1 MMQFLKPRPA
11 VAWLLPYLLGGLL
24 LLVTAAAFGPVMQYD
39 FVAWDD
45 DQHVYENPRFQPTTW
60 TQVGKFWRAPY
71 AGLYMP
77 LTYTTWAMLTWLSRT
92 FFVAGMT
99 ASLCHSL
106 NLLLH
111 LGSTLVVYRIGLL
124 LWSHPPELCANRSP
138 WAAAVGAFIFA
149 LHPLQVEAVAWVSGL
164 KDVLCG
170 WWAVVALWQYLAYVK
185 APQGSQRI
193 FYYVIA
199 TGAFGLS
206 LLAKPAAVIVP
217 LLAWLLATSGLGQHR
232 RQATS
237 ALAGWTVLALVWG
250 VWSKWQQPDA
260 AMNFIVP
267 LWNRPIIVADALAFY
282 LGKLL
287 WPVSLGPDYGRSP
300 LRVLHQGWW
309 LLTGSVPILMGFGVW
324 WKRRS
329 LPGII
334 LGATLFTAALLPVSG
349 LIPFFFQGYSTVA
362 DRYVYLAVIG
372 PALAVGWAVR
382 RAQSVKLLLVTTGL
396 LLALLGWR
404 STQQVGIWHDTMA
417 LFTHALQVN
426 PRSALA
432 HGKLGTVFAQQERYI
447 EAMAHYAQAL
457 QLNPHYATVYNNLG
471 LVLFQQGQ
479 PAEAIAHYTKALQLK
494 PDFIAAYSNL
504 GFALADQGR
513 LEEAIAQYHQA
524 LQLDPAA
531 AEVHYN
537 LGNVLRRQ
545 GQLEQALTHYMQAVQ
560 LKPAWAEAHNN
571 LGSSLDD
578 AGRLSEAI
586 THYEQALTYQ
596 PDFAEAHNNLGDALM
611 KQHRAAEAMR
621 HFHAALQLRPA
632 WAEAYYNL
640 GVAAIHQG
648 QRQEALAAYR
658 AALRLRPGWVQASLP
673 LVWLLLAPTPPAQS
687 EVTEAVVLAEQTC
700 KATHYSDAAALFT
713 LAMAYQATGVVVGAH
728 TTATQALALATAT
741 GQREL
746 VTQIAARFPE
756 IAQRTPSDVL
766 P

>member
-1 MMQFLKPRPA
+1 MKSLKPAPA
-11 VAWLLPYLLGGLL
+11 VAWSFPYLLGGLL
-24 LLVTAAAFGPVMQYD
+24 LLATMAVLGPVMQYD

-45 DQHVYENPRFQPTTW
+45 DHHVYANPRFQPTTW
-60 TQVGKFWRAPY
+60 AQVGRFWRAPY

-77 LTYTTWAMLTWLSRT
+77 LTYTTWAVLTWFSEA
-92 FFVAGMT
+92 FFAEGMI
-99 ASLCHSL
+99 ARLCHSL

-124 LWSHPPELCANRSP
+124 LWHHPPVLWPNRSP
-138 WAAAVGAFIFA
+138 WAAAAGAFIFA

-170 WWAVVALWQYLAYVK
+170 WWAVVALWQYLAYVQ
-185 APQGSQRI
+185 APQGSQRTCH
-193 FYYVIA
+193 YVIA

-206 LLAKPAAVIVP
+206 LLAKPAAVMVP
-217 LLAWLLATSGLGQHR
+217 LLAWLLATSGLGQQR
-232 RQATS
+232 REATS
-237 ALAGWTVLALVWG
+237 ALAGWIVLALVWG

-260 AMNFIVP
+260 AMNFVVP
-267 LWNRPIIVADALAFY
+267 LWNRPVIVADALAFY

-300 LRVLHQGWW
+300 LLVLHQGWW
-309 LLTGSVPILMGFGVW
+309 LLTGGVPVLLGFGLW
-324 WKRRS
+324 WGRRW
-329 LPGII
+329 LTGIT
-334 LGATLFTAALLPVSG
+334 LGAKLFTVALLPVLG
-349 LIPFFFQGYSTVA
+349 WVPFFFQGYSTVA

-372 PALAVGWAVR
+372 PALAVGWAVGR
-382 RAQSVKLLLVTTGL
+382 VQSVKLVLVTTGL
-396 LLALLGWR
+396 CIALLGWR
-404 STQQVGIWHDTMA
+404 SAQQVGIWHDTMT

-432 HGKLGTVFAQQERYI
+432 HSKLGTVFAQQEHYT
-447 EAMAHYAQAL
+447 EAMAQYAQAL

-479 PAEAIAHYTKALQLK
+479 PAEAMAHYTKALQLK

-513 LEEAIAQYHQA
+513 VDEAIAQYHQA
-524 LQLDPAA
+524 LQLDPEA

-545 GQLEQALTHYMQAVQ
+545 GQLEQALTHYIQAIQ

-578 AGRLSEAI
+578 AGRISEAI
-586 THYEQALTYQ
+586 THYQQALTYQ
-596 PDFAEAHNNLGDALM
+596 PDFAEAHNNLGDALL
-611 KQHRAAEAMR
+611 KQHRAAEAMQ
-621 HFHAALQLRPA
+621 HFRTALQLRPA

-673 LVWLLLAPTPPAQS
+673 LVWLLLAPSPPAPS
-687 EVTEAVVLAEQTC
+687 EVAEAVTLAEQTC
-700 KATHYSDAAALFT
+700 QATHYSDAAALFT
-713 LAMAYQATGVVVGAH
+713 LAMAYRATGAVIGAH
-728 TTATQALALATAT
+728 TTAKQALALATST
-741 GQREL
+741 GQQEL
-746 VTQIAARFPE
+746 VRQIAAQFTE
-756 IAQRTPSDVL
+756 IDQRTPSHAL